1 MEGADPI
8 RRPDVGAEWY
18 RAGVRIV
25 GPAWS
30 ATRYSGGTNAPGPL
44 TQEGR
49 ALMREMG
56 DAGLALDVSHM
67 AEQSFW
73 EALELFDGTVIASH
87 SNCRALVPGP
97 REDRHLSDAMIQAL
111 IDRDAVIGLVLYN
124 RFLISG
130 WTLEQGKS
138 AVGLDVVVRHVDHI
152 CQIAGDARHVAIGSD
167 FDGGFGS
174 EGIPR
179 ELDSIADMPRI
190 GDALRS
196 AGFGEADVAAVLGG
210 NWLRKL
216 DQILPA

>member
-8 RRPDVGAEWY
+8 RSPDEAAEWHG
-18 RAGVRIV
+18 AGVRII

-44 TQEGR
+44 TPAGR
-49 ALMREMG
+49 ALMREMS
-56 DAGLALDVSHM
+56 DAGLALDVSHI

-97 REDRHLSDAMIQAL
+97 REDRHLSDAMIKAL
-111 IDRDAVIGLVLYN
+111 IDRDAVIGMVLYN
-124 RFLISG
+124 RFLDSA

-138 AVGLDVVVRHVDHI
+138 AVGLDVVLRHIDRI

-174 EGIPR
+174 ECIPR
-179 ELDSIADMPRI
+179 EMDSIADMPRV

-196 AGFGEADVAAVLGG
+196 AGFSEADVAAVLGG

-216 DQILPA
+216 EDILTQ